1 MYNKVISVIKEKWF
15 KNTIRMFKNRKKVY
29 EVNSLD
35 TQKRIDSFIHNS
47 FIKGYANPLD
57 ERCLFI

>member
-1 MYNKVISVIKEKWF
+1 VYNKVISVIKEKW
-15 KNTIRMFKNRKKVY
+15 FKNRKKVY